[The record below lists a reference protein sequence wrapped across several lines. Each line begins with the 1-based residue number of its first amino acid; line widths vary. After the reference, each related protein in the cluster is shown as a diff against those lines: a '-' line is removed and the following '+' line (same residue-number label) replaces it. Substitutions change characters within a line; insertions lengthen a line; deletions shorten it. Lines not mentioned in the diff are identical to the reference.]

1 MYKNILPSMQQS
13 YVKPRYFILFI
24 FLCTFALNP
33 GIRGTGTVPS
43 RQPLLEPG
51 FQCIY
56 SIIYTCFTQIYLVT
70 DRSYFLGFITIS
82 CGNISPNLVLISL
95 TFLHWTRGFGVQG
108 PYPAGHPSWN
118 LGSNVCILSTTERLY
133 FLGFITISISITYFT
148 FLHLNRGF
156 GVQGPYPVGHPSW
169 NLVSNV
175 FIVLSTDR
183 LHFMALLILSC
194 VKIFSKLIFISSI
207 FYIGSGDSGYR
218 ARIQPA
224 TPPGTWVPMF

>member
-1 MYKNILPSMQQS
+1 MHKNILPSMQQS

-82 CGNISPNLVLISL
+82 CGNIYPNLVLISL

-118 LGSNVCILSTTERLY
+118 LGSNVC
-133 FLGFITISISITYFT
+133 
-148 FLHLNRGF
+148 
-156 GVQGPYPVGHPSW
+156 
-169 NLVSNV
+169 
-175 FIVLSTDR
+175 IVLSTDR